1 MNTLTALK
9 KDDWSIKNETGSYLL
24 RVFSS
29 FVSQGKRDE
38 KDHHHLE
45 IELSYIKK
53 GKGVFL
59 VGNEKV
65 SFESGDVF
73 VFNVNDRHCITEI
86 SEETE
91 ILKIWFSPQYV
102 WTFSFL
108 TNRHINVFSENN
120 LLLKPKI
127 TSEKLKQT
135 VVSHLESMQE
145 ELREKKK
152 GFENK
157 ITLLWLDILV
167 EIEREIGEKGDSFS
181 TAEKHSQDF
190 MRLESVMSYIEE
202 NFCNDLTLDELAS
215 VANLSRTYFCSYF
228 KLCNNVTVW
237 EYITLKRIHYAVRL
251 LRSTDRT
258 ILDIA
263 LSCGYNNCTNFN
275 RAVKKVTGKAP
286 SYFRKKVEG

>member
-1 MNTLTALK
+1 MNTLQNVK
-9 KDDWSIKNETGSYLL
+9 NNEWSIRNETGSYFFRL
-24 RVFSS
+24 FSS
-29 FVSQGKRDE
+29 LVPMGKRDE

-45 IELSYIKK
+45 IEISYIKR

-59 VGNEKV
+59 VGQERM
-65 SFESGDVF
+65 EMQEGDIF

-91 ILKIWFSPQYV
+91 IEKIWFSPQYV
-102 WTFSFL
+102 WTFDFL
-108 TNRHINVFSENN
+108 NNRHINVFSENN
-120 LLLKPKI
+120 RLLKPKI
-127 TSEKLKQT
+127 TDENLRKT
-135 VVSHLESMQE
+135 VVSNLEKMQA
-145 ELREKKK
+145 ELKNKKN

-157 ITLLWLDILV
+157 IILLWLDILV
-167 EIEREIGEKGDSFS
+167 EIEREVGGDGENIPV
-181 TAEKHSQDF
+181 AVKHSQDF

-237 EYITLKRIHYAVRL
+237 EYITLKRIHYALRL

-258 ILDIA
+258 VLDIA

-275 RAVKKVTGKAP
+275 RAVRKVTGKAP
-286 SYFRKKVEG
+286 SFFRKKEEK